1 MKSTNIGSKIF
12 PEPILTPVQIVPG
25 CDKIDYTLLE
35 ICYLLYSVKYYF
47 NKHVFQL
54 NDMPLTRLH
63 CMPLT
68 PALPGFHKTLSLISL
83 CSFAWL
89 AKRHGMTPGCS
100 LYLYQGGRIR
110 VTVPPPA
117 TSCCNSYI
125 PESRRAHCIICIAP
139 PIKRIVLL
147 MGV

>member
-1 MKSTNIGSKIF
+1 MKSTIGSKIF

-35 ICYLLYSVKYYF
+35 ICYLLYSVKYF

-54 NDMPLTRLH
+54 NDMPLPSLH

-89 AKRHGMTPGCS
+89 AKRHGMDS
-100 LYLYQGGRIR
+100 RLQAVSVSRRIT
-110 VTVPPPA
+110 VPVPPPA

>member
-1 MKSTNIGSKIF
+1 MSEYKRVIAKMWKVLFNIGSRIF

-89 AKRHGMTPGCS
+89 AKRHGMTPGC
-100 LYLYQGGRIR
+100 G
-110 VTVPPPA
+110 A
-117 TSCCNSYI
+117 C
-125 PESRRAHCIICIAP
+125 ICIKAGGSESQFLPRP
-139 PIKRIVLL
+139 PVVVTLTFPSHAELIA
-147 MGV
+147 